1 MANNKKSSFEQTFTL
16 TFGDVAENHARMV
29 KHGVMAD
36 RGFTR
41 DELITTKRWFKSK
54 GATTKL
60 IKLHNYLPDDISNE
74 IKKANKAWILVI
86 KNGVNLILNDNNGA
100 TALYDEQNALPKDMK
115 ALMYGRVVSKH
126 ARHNLCFGDNAIASN
141 YEVGQGTVVA
151 FDDVPLTKRI
161 RETLGTIL
169 PSMNDLQLEGNYY
182 YDVNTCGIG
191 WHGDGERFK
200 VVGIRLGATIPLV
213 YCWFHNNK
221 PITNIINE
229 NDMKLDHGDIYIMSE
244 KAVGNDWKKKNSYTL
259 RHAAG
264 SKKYIEL

>member
-1 MANNKKSSFEQTFTL
+1 MANNESSFEQTFTL

-41 DELITTKRWFKSK
+41 EELIHVKRWFKAK
-54 GATTKL
+54 GAETKL
-60 IKLHNYLPDDISNE
+60 IKLHHYLPHDND
-74 IKKANKAWILVI
+74 IKKANKAWVLVI
-86 KNGVNLILNDNNGA
+86 KKGVNLILNDNNGA
-100 TALYDEQNALPKDMK
+100 NNLYNEQNALQKDKK

-126 ARHNLCFGDNAIASN
+126 ARHNLCFGDNAIAAN

-151 FDDVPLTKRI
+151 FDTVPFTKRI

-169 PSMNDLQLEGNYY
+169 PTMNDLQLEGNYY
-182 YDVNTCGIG
+182 YDVKTCGISF
-191 WHGDGERFK
+191 HGDSERLK
-200 VVGIRLGATIPLV
+200 VVGTRLGATIPLV
-213 YCWFHNNK
+213 YCWFHDNK
-221 PITNIINE
+221 PITDVIS
-229 NDMKLDHGDIYIMSE
+229 NDDMRLDHGDIYIMSE

-264 SKKYIEL
+264 SKKYITL